1 MSMMFWGLTVPGT
14 GRLDSLPDELKASL
28 RYECPP
34 LPIAPFFRPMLDT
47 GPLARNGPTR
57 TPCPRLPVRLP

>member
-14 GRLDSLPDELKASL
+14 GRLDSLPYELKASL

-34 LPIAPFFRPMLDT
+34 LPIAPRR
-47 GPLARNGPTR
+47 G
-57 TPCPRLPVRLP
+57 VRSRSGA